1 MNINIFTINLILDLI
16 LFTTIIIIICQRRRG
31 NKIIKEI
38 SKRDAERQKAIDDF
52 IKEREERTEML
63 DTYIEK
69 VNETGHKLLNDTI
82 QLSKQK
88 ELLVNRLKELGV
100 TDFTFLNTE
109 SDKA

>member
-1 MNINIFTINLILDLI
+1 MKILDIVNWSLNTI
-16 LFTTIIIIICQRRRG
+16 LFIVIIIISYQRHRG

-38 SKRDAERQKAIDDF
+38 SKRDAERQKALDDF
-52 IKEREERTEML
+52 IKERKERTEML

-69 VNETGHKLLNDTI
+69 INETGHKLLKDTI

-88 ELLVNRLKELGV
+88 ELLINRLKEFGV
-100 TDFTFLNTE
+100 TDFSFLNKE